1 MRSNQL
7 EQFWLK
13 TIKQK
18 NITDEE
24 LMKRLNISN
33 PGILQIY
40 LRTDNPKYIRLLC
53 QALEIKPTKV
63 KQYILHH
70 LHKDPQNKDEFFE
83 DLAYRN
89 LYNYN
94 EIKTML
100 NKNVSANLKQ
110 RKIGIKE
117 AKILFNEFGVD
128 IFQSTKFETY
138 PATRNP
144 QTLEDKV
151 CNYIFL
157 NDLNIH
163 QFLREFGIPNNR
175 QSIREIQK
183 WIMTRNDKT
192 KTEILQKLEDKV
204 CNYIFLNDL
213 NIHQFLREFGIPNN
227 RQSIREIQ
235 KWIMTRN
242 DKTKTEILQKLDVVD
257 KIEELMRKPMLNAAN
272 QSERTKITVE
282 DQLPSGKKEKL
293 ANLFREINRQT
304 IKEQKTKPMIDQ
316 HKEERKESK
325 NMSTTTAYAEIAQIL
340 IQKLNNGLLT
350 LNVIKEDFP
359 IVYEAYRK
367 EFEKADMRFNDL
379 SKIINDNKPLVY
391 DGVELSTYEKQML
404 KTMLAGIVI
413 NKKIPL
419 PAS

>member
-1 MRSNQL
+1 M
-7 EQFWLK
+7 E
-13 TIKQK
+13 
-18 NITDEE
+18 
-24 LMKRLNISN
+24 RLNISN
-33 PGILQIY
+33 SGILQIY

-70 LHKDPQNKDEFFE
+70 LHKDPQNKEEFFE

-89 LYNYN
+89 LYNYS
-94 EIKTML
+94 EISTML
-100 NKNVSANLKQ
+100 NKKTSTNLKV

-138 PATRNP
+138 PTTRNP
-144 QTLEDKV
+144 QTIKDKV
-151 CNYIFL
+151 CNYMFL
-157 NDLNIH
+157 NDLTIH
-163 QFLREFGIPNNR
+163 QFLREFGIPSNH
-175 QSIREIQK
+175 QSINEIRN
-183 WIMTRNDKT
+183 WIIMKDDETRA
-192 KTEILQKLEDKV
+192 EILK
-204 CNYIFLNDL
+204 
-213 NIHQFLREFGIPNN
+213 
-227 RQSIREIQ
+227 
-235 KWIMTRN
+235 
-242 DKTKTEILQKLDVVD
+242 KLDVVD
-257 KIEELMRKPMLNAAN
+257 KIEELMRKPMPQAVD
-272 QSERTKITVE
+272 QSERTKIRVE
-282 DQLPSGKKEKL
+282 DQLPTGKKEKL

-304 IKEQKTKPMIDQ
+304 MQEQKTKPLMEQ
-316 HKEERKESK
+316 SKEERKESE
-325 NMSTTTAYAEIAQIL
+325 NMSSTTAYAEIAQIL

-391 DGVELSTYEKQML
+391 EDVELSTYEKQML
-404 KTMLAGIVI
+404 KTMLAGIVV

>member
-89 LYNYN
+89 FYNYN
-94 EIKTML
+94 EIGKIL
-100 NKNVSANLKQ
+100 HKSNNSNLKQ

-117 AKILFNEFGVD
+117 AKILFTEFGVD

-144 QTLEDKV
+144 QTIKDKV

-157 NDLNIH
+157 NDLTIH
-163 QFLREFGIPNNR
+163 QFRKEFGIPRNHQTINE
-175 QSIREIQK
+175 IRN
-183 WIMTRNDKT
+183 WIIMQNDKA
-192 KTEILQKLEDKV
+192 
-204 CNYIFLNDL
+204 
-213 NIHQFLREFGIPNN
+213 RA
-227 RQSIREIQ
+227 
-235 KWIMTRN
+235 
-242 DKTKTEILQKLDVVD
+242 EILQKLDVVD
-257 KIEELMRKPMLNAAN
+257 KIEELMRKPMPQAVD
-272 QSERTKITVE
+272 QSGRTKIRVE
-282 DQLPSGKKEKL
+282 DQLPTGKKEKL
-293 ANLFREINRQT
+293 SNLFREINRQT
-304 IKEQKTKPMIDQ
+304 MQEQKTEPLMKQ
-316 HKEERKESK
+316 SKEERKESE
-325 NMSTTTAYAEIAQIL
+325 NMSNTTAYAEIAQIL

-379 SKIINDNKPLVY
+379 TKIINDDKPLIY
-391 DGVELSTYEKQML
+391 DDVELSTYEKQML

-413 NKKIPL
+413 NKKIPM

>member
-1 MRSNQL
+1 MRSKEL
-7 EQFWLK
+7 ERFWLK
-13 TIKQK
+13 TIEQK
-18 NITDEE
+18 NISNEE
-24 LMKRLNISN
+24 LMKRLNVSN
-33 PGILQIY
+33 TGILQIY

-53 QALEIKPTKV
+53 QALEIKPNKV
-63 KQYILHH
+63 KQYILQH
-70 LHKDPQNKDEFFE
+70 LHKEPKNKDEFFE

-110 RKIGIKE
+110 GKIGIKE

-192 KTEILQKLEDKV
+192 KTK
-204 CNYIFLNDL
+204 
-213 NIHQFLREFGIPNN
+213 
-227 RQSIREIQ
+227 
-235 KWIMTRN
+235 
-242 DKTKTEILQKLDVVD
+242 ILQKLDVVD

-282 DQLPSGKKEKL
+282 DQLPTGKKEKL

-304 IKEQKTKPMIDQ
+304 IQEQKTKPMIDQ
-316 HKEERKESK
+316 HKEERKESE

-379 SKIINDNKPLVY
+379 TKIINDNKPLVY
-391 DGVELSTYEKQML
+391 DDVELSTYEKQML

-413 NKKIPL
+413 NKKIPM

>member
-1 MRSNQL
+1 MRSKEL
-7 EQFWLK
+7 EHFWLK

-89 LYNYN
+89 FYNYN
-94 EIKTML
+94 EIGKIL
-100 NKNVSANLKQ
+100 HKSNNSNLKQ

-117 AKILFNEFGVD
+117 AKILFTEFGVD

-144 QTLEDKV
+144 QTIKDKV

-157 NDLNIH
+157 NDLTIH
-163 QFLREFGIPNNR
+163 QFRKEFGIPRNHQTINE
-175 QSIREIQK
+175 IRN
-183 WIMTRNDKT
+183 WIIMQNDKA
-192 KTEILQKLEDKV
+192 
-204 CNYIFLNDL
+204 
-213 NIHQFLREFGIPNN
+213 RA
-227 RQSIREIQ
+227 
-235 KWIMTRN
+235 
-242 DKTKTEILQKLDVVD
+242 EILQKLDVVD
-257 KIEELMRKPMLNAAN
+257 KIEELMRKPMPQAVD
-272 QSERTKITVE
+272 QSGRTKIRVE
-282 DQLPSGKKEKL
+282 DQLPTGKKEKL
-293 ANLFREINRQT
+293 SNLFREINRQT
-304 IKEQKTKPMIDQ
+304 MQEQKTEPLMKQ
-316 HKEERKESK
+316 SKEERKESE
-325 NMSTTTAYAEIAQIL
+325 NMSNTTAYAEIAQIL

-379 SKIINDNKPLVY
+379 TKIINDDKPLIY
-391 DGVELSTYEKQML
+391 DDVELSTYEKQML

-413 NKKIPL
+413 NKKIPM